1 MTSANSL
8 KITLNRRT
16 DMKKDLLINII
27 SILISLYVI
36 ILSIIGTSRT
46 PVSEEVLK
54 KKLDKKIL
62 ISIAVSL
69 SIAVLSVVIVGIF
82 DFVEVVNSIILA
94 VNMGFFV
101 YMFTILFL
109 LCMKNMDA
117 MAKEIDEEKKR
128 NTKNDNLLKE
138 IKNTLITQN
147 KKK

>member
-1 MTSANSL
+1 
-8 KITLNRRT
+8 
-16 DMKKDLLINII
+16 MKKDLLINII

-46 PVSEEVLK
+46 LVSEEVLK